1 MQPLAAVRDVEDG
14 VRLSAESSVEL
25 QAQVL
30 AELLAPVRRR
40 HVCRRVEVPVGLVVL
55 RLRGDEHGARL
66 DFPRLGPTVPALG
79 SLQALLAHRHA
90 RAVGHDADDARLF
103 VVGVPCPVSAP
114 LDERGRLVAPHSDD
128 FADRVRRDLEGVAP
142 GEGLRGVPV
151 RMADGVARHLVC
163 RGGGVAPDQPQPVV
177 ERIVAGAP
185 VLAPVVRPP
194 DLGEL
199 SEERDDALAVVPG
212 VALVRLGPV
221 VPRCGGAC
229 REELGH
235 ELAAQPVHVVEERLL
250 ELRGAGDSVAL
261 YGARGGVDDG
271 VDLRGAPQDELRE
284 FFFRGD
290 SEERIDSASAFV
302 SSASSLFAVA
312 PPLTASRKAGSLSLG
327 MRTVWLRPSAQY
339 WRLW

>member
-14 VRLSAESSVEL
+14 VRLPAESSVEL

-66 DFPRLGPTVPALG
+66 DFPRLGPTIPALG
-79 SLQALLAHRHA
+79 SLQASLPQRDA
-90 RAVGHDADDARLF
+90 RSVGHDADDARLF
-103 VVGVPCPVSAP
+103 VVGVPIPVSAP

-194 DLGEL
+194 DPGEL

-212 VALVRLGPV
+212 VALVRLGLV

-271 VDLRGAPQDELRE
+271 VDLRGASQDELRE
-284 FFFRGD
+284 LFFRGD
-290 SEERIDSASAFV
+290 SDDAISFASASE
-302 SSASSLFAVA
+302 SSK
-312 PPLTASRKAGSLSLG
+312 TRSLSFLPAETAALNSETLSTG
-327 MRTVWLRPSAQY
+327 MENEWFFPPRVY